1 MPPIIRTR
9 STSPRTSKLDP
20 IVLREGP
27 QSRLV
32 FIPMLVQNDKNAA
45 AGINGEFLYQ
55 KKARNAAWI
64 DYRTVPLTS
73 LKTDEG
79 YVLNL
84 KSAELL
90 QLYVSL
96 KDAYQFREQK
106 GTPQGEKT
114 WVETPQ
120 LSGLGKMGYAA
131 LAEFFDS
138 ASDNAE
144 RFIANVIKWL
154 TTSPQ
159 AVDAVQRM
167 MDFGQLPDLNARLG
181 LASLKA
187 TLAMWKENQDSND
200 EDLWQKLLEER
211 AYVLSQVLSFPLVI
225 IRNKPY
231 LGGKGIDNTG
241 GKYSDFLAANT
252 LTRSAVIVEIK
263 TPLTPLLC
271 GEYRA
276 EVYPFSQELSGAIAQ
291 VLQQRRTFL
300 DNPLLHKE
308 SGSETSPA
316 GIRCIVVAGHIGR
329 QLADATLKENFEMQR
344 QSLHG
349 VTVLTYD
356 ELFRKIE
363 DLIGLIESPVGLPK
377 QG

>member
-1 MPPIIRTR
+1 
-9 STSPRTSKLDP
+9 
-20 IVLREGP
+20 
-27 QSRLV
+27 
-32 FIPMLVQNDKNAA
+32 
-45 AGINGEFLYQ
+45 
-55 KKARNAAWI
+55 
-64 DYRTVPLTS
+64 
-73 LKTDEG
+73 
-79 YVLNL
+79 
-84 KSAELL
+84 
-90 QLYVSL
+90 
-96 KDAYQFREQK
+96 
-106 GTPQGEKT
+106 
-114 WVETPQ
+114 
-120 LSGLGKMGYAA
+120 MGYSA

-144 RFIANVIKWL
+144 SFIAKVIKWL

-159 AVDAVQRM
+159 AVSAVQRM

-211 AYVLSQVLSFPLVI
+211 VYVLSQVLSFPLVI

-231 LGGKGIDNTG
+231 LGGKGYDNRG
-241 GKYSDFLAANT
+241 GKYSDFLAANA

-271 GEYRA
+271 GEYRDD
-276 EVYPFSQELSGAIAQ
+276 VYPFSEELSGAIAQ

-308 SGSETSPA
+308 ISPA
-316 GIRCIVVAGHIGR
+316 GICCIVVAGHIGR
-329 QLADATLKENFEMQR
+329 QLGDATMKENFDLQR

-349 VTVLTYD
+349 VTVLSYD

-363 DLIGLIESPVGLPK
+363 DLIGLIESPVG
-377 QG
+377 

>member
-1 MPPIIRTR
+1 
-9 STSPRTSKLDP
+9 
-20 IVLREGP
+20 
-27 QSRLV
+27 
-32 FIPMLVQNDKNAA
+32 
-45 AGINGEFLYQ
+45 
-55 KKARNAAWI
+55 
-64 DYRTVPLTS
+64 
-73 LKTDEG
+73 
-79 YVLNL
+79 
-84 KSAELL
+84 
-90 QLYVSL
+90 
-96 KDAYQFREQK
+96 
-106 GTPQGEKT
+106 
-114 WVETPQ
+114 
-120 LSGLGKMGYAA
+120 
-131 LAEFFDS
+131 
-138 ASDNAE
+138 
-144 RFIANVIKWL
+144 
-154 TTSPQ
+154 
-159 AVDAVQRM
+159 M

-187 TLAMWKENQDSND
+187 TLAMWKENQDSTD
-200 EDLWQKLLEER
+200 EDLWQKLFEER

-252 LTRSAVIVEIK
+252 LTRSAVIVEIT